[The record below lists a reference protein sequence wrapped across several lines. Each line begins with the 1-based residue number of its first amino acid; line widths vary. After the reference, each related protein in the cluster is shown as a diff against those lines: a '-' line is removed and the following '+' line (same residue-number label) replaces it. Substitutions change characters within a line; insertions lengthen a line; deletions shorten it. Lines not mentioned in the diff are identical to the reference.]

1 MDTAIIAF
9 SGGLLTFWFYDNNR
23 KKKRNKKKVEKIKEI
38 EKSNLPVTIT
48 VK

>member
-9 SGGLLTFWFYDNNR
+9 GGGLLTFWFYENTKEKRKR
-23 KKKRNKKKVEKIKEI
+23 KKKIEKIKEI
-38 EKSNLPVTIT
+38 DKSNLPVTIT